1 MKIFKLPDLGE
12 GLPDAQIREW
22 HVKVGDIVE
31 VDQPLVA
38 METAKAVVEVPSPWA
53 GTIGELHGNVDDIID
68 TGASLISFS
77 EITSTHAEKQ
87 DTGTV
92 VGHIERSNAVVPD
105 TAQVMERAQ
114 TSSIKA
120 TPAVKQLA
128 KQLGVDLATITGT
141 GPNHTITALDV
152 KNAGAGSSS
161 TQTKL
166 HAPLEGAEPLKG
178 VRRSMMQAMV
188 KSHQEVVPATI
199 VDEADIHAWQGEQD
213 ITLRIIRAI
222 CHACKI
228 EPSLNAWYD
237 GAHEARKLFPDVH
250 LGLAID
256 NDQGLFVPVIEA
268 AQKNPDVRGVINTYK
283 QQVKDRSIPTE
294 KLSGASITL
303 SNFGVFAGQFA
314 TPVIVP
320 PQVAIIGVGKIR
332 DAAVV
337 HQGQIVA
344 HRLIPLSLTFDHRA
358 VTGGEAS
365 RFLYA
370 LIQDLKEAQ

>member
-12 GLPDAQIREW
+12 GLPDAQIRQW
-22 HVKVGDIVE
+22 HIKVGDIVE
-31 VDQPLVA
+31 IDQPLVA

-53 GTIGELHGNVDDIID
+53 GEIGELHGQVDDIID
-68 TGASLISFS
+68 TGAPLISFKTV
-77 EITSTHAEKQ
+77 TSTHAEKQ

-92 VGHIERSNAVVPD
+92 VGHIERSNAVVPE
-105 TAQVMERAQ
+105 TAQVMER
-114 TSSIKA
+114 SSSHIKA

-128 KQLGVDLATITGT
+128 KQLNVDLAHITGS
-141 GPNHTITALDV
+141 GPGNTITALDV
-152 KNAGAGSSS
+152 KNATAQSH
-161 TQTKL
+161 TTIQDL
-166 HAPLEGAEPLKG
+166 EPLKG

-199 VDEADIHAWQGEQD
+199 VDEADIHAWSGEND

-237 GAHEARKLFPDVH
+237 GKAMGRKLFSNVQ

-256 NDQGLFVPVIEA
+256 SDEGLFVPVIEK
-268 AQKNPDVRGVINTYK
+268 AQNNPELRNIINTYK
-283 QQVKDRSIPTE
+283 KQVKDRSIPTE
-294 KLSGASITL
+294 HLSGATISL

-314 TPVIVP
+314 TPVVVP
-320 PQVAIIGVGKIR
+320 PQVAIIGVGKIKES
-332 DAAVV
+332 AVV

-344 HRLIPLSLTFDHRA
+344 HRLIPISLTFDHRA

-370 LIQDLKEAQ
+370 LIQDLKEAN

>member
-1 MKIFKLPDLGE
+1 MKTFKLPDLGE

-22 HVKVGDIVE
+22 HVKVGDTVE
-31 VDQPLVA
+31 IDQPLVS

-53 GTIGELHGNVDDIID
+53 GEIGELHGNPDDIID
-68 TGASLISFS
+68 TGAPLISFKI
-77 EITSTHAEKQ
+77 ITSTHAQKQ

-92 VGHIERSNAVVPD
+92 VGHIERSNAVVPE
-105 TAQVMERAQ
+105 TAQVMERSQTAQ
-114 TSSIKA
+114 IKA

-128 KQLGVDLATITGT
+128 KQLNIDLSTITGT
-141 GPNHTITALDV
+141 GPNNTITAQDV
-152 KNAGAGSSS
+152 KNAG
-161 TQTKL
+161 THT
-166 HAPLEGAEPLKG
+166 HAKPLADYEQLKG

-188 KSHQEVVPATI
+188 KSHQEIVPATI
-199 VDEADIHAWQGEQD
+199 FDEADIAAWNDQD

-222 CHACKI
+222 THACKI

-237 GAHEARKLFPDVH
+237 STAQARKLFADVN

-256 NDQGLFVPVIEA
+256 SDEGLFVPVIEK
-268 AQKNPDVRGVINTYK
+268 AQNNSELRNIINTYK
-283 QQVKDRSIPTE
+283 TQVKDRTIPTE
-294 KLSGASITL
+294 KLSGATITL

-337 HQGQIVA
+337 VQGQIVA
-344 HRLIPLSLTFDHRA
+344 HRLIPISLTFDHRA

-370 LIQDLKEAQ
+370 LLQDLKEAN

>member
-1 MKIFKLPDLGE
+1 MKTFKLPDLGE

-22 HVKVGDIVE
+22 HIKVGDTVE
-31 VDQPLVA
+31 IDQPLVS

-53 GTIGELHGNVDDIID
+53 GEIGELHGQVDDIID
-68 TGASLISFS
+68 TGAPLITFKT
-77 EITSTHAEKQ
+77 ITSTHAVKK

-92 VGHIERSNAVVPD
+92 VGHIERSNAIVPE
-105 TAQVMERAQ
+105 TAQVMERA
-114 TSSIKA
+114 TTGGHIKA

-128 KQLGVDLATITGT
+128 KQLNIDLNQVTGT
-141 GPNHTITALDV
+141 GPNNTITAQDV
-152 KNAGAGSSS
+152 KNATSHG
-161 TQTKL
+161 
-166 HAPLEGAEPLKG
+166 HAKPLADYEPLKG

-188 KSHQEVVPATI
+188 KSHQEVVPVTL
-199 VDEADIHAWQGEQD
+199 VDEADIFAWQGEND

-237 GAHEARKLFPDVH
+237 GKSESRKLLADVH

-268 AQKNPDVRGVINTYK
+268 AQKNADLRATINTYK

-294 KLSGASITL
+294 KLSGATMTL

-314 TPVIVP
+314 TPIVVP
-320 PQVAIIGVGKIR
+320 PQVAIIGIGKIK

-337 HQGQIVA
+337 HQGQIAA
-344 HRLIPLSLTFDHRA
+344 HRLIPISLTFDHRA

-370 LIQDLKEAQ
+370 LIQDLKEAN

>member
-22 HVKVGDIVE
+22 HVKVGDTVE
-31 VDQPLVA
+31 VDQPLVS

-53 GTIGELHGNVDDIID
+53 GEIGELHGNVDDIID
-68 TGASLISFS
+68 TGASLISFKT
-77 EITSTHAEKQ
+77 ITSTHAEKQ

-92 VGHIERSNAVVPD
+92 VGHIERTNAVVPE
-105 TAQVMERAQ
+105 TAQVMER
-114 TSSIKA
+114 TSTNNIKA

-128 KQLGVDLATITGT
+128 KQLNIDLAQVTGT
-141 GPNHTITALDV
+141 GPNNTITAQDV
-152 KNAGAGSSS
+152 KNATAH
-161 TQTKL
+161 T
-166 HAPLEGAEPLKG
+166 HAKPLNDYEQLKG

-199 VDEADIHAWQGEQD
+199 VDEADIFAWQGEND

-237 GAHEARKLFPDVH
+237 SATQSRKVFPDVN

-256 NDQGLFVPVIEA
+256 SDEGLFVPVIEK
-268 AQKNPDVRGVINTYK
+268 AQGNSELRNIINTYK
-283 QQVKDRSIPTE
+283 TQVKDRSIPTE
-294 KLSGASITL
+294 KLSGATITL

-314 TPVIVP
+314 TPVVVP

-337 HQGQIVA
+337 HEGQIAA
-344 HRLIPLSLTFDHRA
+344 HRLIPISLTFDHRA

-370 LIQDLKEAQ
+370 LIQDLKKAN

>member
-1 MKIFKLPDLGE
+1 MKVFKLPDLGE
-12 GLPDAQIREW
+12 GLPDAQIRQW
-22 HVKVGDIVE
+22 HVKVGDTVAI
-31 VDQPLVA
+31 DQPLVA

-53 GTIGELHGNVDDIID
+53 GQIGELHGVEDDIID
-68 TGASLISFS
+68 TGAPLISFS
-77 EITSTHAEKQ
+77 VVTSTHAEKQ

-92 VGHIERSNAVVPD
+92 VGHLERSNAVVPE
-105 TAQVMERAQ
+105 TAQVMERS
-114 TSSIKA
+114 TSTIKA

-128 KQLGVDLATITGT
+128 KQLHVDLTQITGS
-141 GPNHTITALDV
+141 GPGNTITALDV
-152 KNAGAGSSS
+152 KNAVQISHPIIDG
-161 TQTKL
+161 L
-166 HAPLEGAEPLKG
+166 EPLKG

-199 VDEADIHAWQGEQD
+199 VDEADIFAWQGEND

-222 CHACKI
+222 CHACKM

-237 GAHEARKLFPDVH
+237 SKAMGRKLFTDVN

-256 NDQGLFVPVIEA
+256 SDEGLFVPVIEK
-268 AQKNPDVRGVINTYK
+268 AQNNPELRNLINTYK
-283 QQVKDRSIPTE
+283 KQVKDRSIPTE
-294 KLSGASITL
+294 KLSGATITL

-314 TPVIVP
+314 TPVVVP
-320 PQVAIIGVGKIR
+320 PQVAIMGVGKIKESP
-332 DAAVV
+332 VV

-370 LIQDLKEAQ
+370 LIQDLKEAN

>member
-1 MKIFKLPDLGE
+1 MNVFKLPDLGE

-31 VDQPLVA
+31 IDQPLVA

-53 GTIGELHGNVDDIID
+53 GEIGELHGAIDDIID
-68 TGASLISFS
+68 TGAPLISFKT
-77 EITSTHAEKQ
+77 ITSTHAQKQ

-92 VGHIERSNAVVPD
+92 VGHIERSNAVVPE
-105 TAQVMERAQ
+105 TAQIMERS
-114 TSSIKA
+114 TTNTIKA
-120 TPAVKQLA
+120 TPAIKQLA
-128 KQLGVDLATITGT
+128 KQLNVDLAQISGT
-141 GPNHTITALDV
+141 GPNHTITAQDV
-152 KNAGAGSSS
+152 KNA
-161 TQTKL
+161 TTHVHVK
-166 HAPLEGAEPLKG
+166 PLADYEQLKG

-199 VDEADIHAWQGEQD
+199 VDEADIFAWQGEND

-237 GAHEARKLFPDVH
+237 NAAQARKLFPDVQ

-256 NDQGLFVPVIEA
+256 SDEGLFVPVIEK
-268 AQKNPDVRGVINTYK
+268 AQNNSQLRNIINTYK
-283 QQVKDRSIPTE
+283 KQVKDRTIPTE
-294 KLSGASITL
+294 KLSGATITL

-314 TPVIVP
+314 TPVVVP
-320 PQVAIIGVGKIR
+320 PQVAIIGVGKIK

-337 HQGQIVA
+337 HQGQIDA
-344 HRLIPLSLTFDHRA
+344 HRLIPISLTFDHRA

-370 LIQDLKEAQ
+370 FIQDLKEAN